1 MCVSPWVVSALVRL
15 HPHCSGPES
24 KSVHNWIAATWVST
38 WVPLKCI
45 QRESKHMSQAQSY
58 QFFELFWSVQW
69 RGGSDLLVEAHSKV
83 WLFTQQAKVS
93 GAEFWISTLLQ
104 LVEET
109 NCALIHGEP
118 FQVFTI
124 LNTISVTNNV
134 ANDCHYDIW
143 FLQAWVLLASNSS
156 GWDPWPPC

>member
-1 MCVSPWVVSALVRL
+1 
-15 HPHCSGPES
+15 
-24 KSVHNWIAATWVST
+24 
-38 WVPLKCI
+38 
-45 QRESKHMSQAQSY
+45 MSQAQSY
-58 QFFELFWSVQW
+58 QFLKLFWCVQW

-83 WLFTQQAKVS
+83 WLFTQQGKVS

-104 LVEET
+104 FVEET

-124 LNTISVTNNV
+124 LNPISVTNNV
-134 ANDCHYDIW
+134 AIDCHYDIW

-156 GWDPWPPC
+156 GWDP